1 MIRVKFIQLNN
12 SNLKKILRYRK
23 TSFNLGVLQSNSKKI
38 VIESLR
44 KKLGTDATSRPHLQ
58 RKEFVTELRF
68 IRVNRF
74 LSIHSI
80 FVGHGSLSFSL
91 SLCRLHNAK
100 LPSKMATHGYYW
112 NFSRS
117 HGHDPV
123 PARGL
128 QARMRAA
135 RRGCGGRNGIN
146 GGSSS
151 SNADFTSIIGP
162 VNARP
167 GYRKAG
173 CGGFRAV
180 CRPSGFHGLINE
192 TWGEC
197 FVDRLSEG
205 NRCSSFF
212 SIAKDYV
219 SMTN

>member
-1 MIRVKFIQLNN
+1 MPPADHIYSEKN
-12 SNLKKILRYRK
+12 S
-23 TSFNLGVLQSNSKKI
+23 
-38 VIESLR
+38 
-44 KKLGTDATSRPHLQ
+44 
-58 RKEFVTELRF
+58 TELRF

-80 FVGHGSLSFSL
+80 FVGHGSLSL
-91 SLCRLHNAK
+91 SLFLFFCRLHNAK

-128 QARMRAA
+128 QARMRTKGVW
-135 RRGCGGRNGIN
+135 RGVRNGIN

-162 VNARP
+162 VNTWS

-173 CGGFRAV
+173 CGGFHAV

-192 TWGEC
+192 TCGEC
-197 FVDRLSEG
+197 FVDRLSKG
-205 NRCSSFF
+205 VHLF
-212 SIAKDYV
+212 SRLRKIAFRWQIND
-219 SMTN
+219 N